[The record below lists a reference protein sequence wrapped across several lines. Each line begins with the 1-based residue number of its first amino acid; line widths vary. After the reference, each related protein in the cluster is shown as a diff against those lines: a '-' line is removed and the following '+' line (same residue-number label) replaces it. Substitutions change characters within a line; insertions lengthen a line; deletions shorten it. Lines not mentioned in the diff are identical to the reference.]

1 MEVPWSVQVHISALK
16 NLPSSFVS
24 ELGSRSQFTLRV
36 QGQLNGVSRE
46 TASSSWGARHTP
58 RAGEA
63 VWAGDGG
70 LLEWRFGS
78 EEAFRAAEKAAPVLK
93 LYCYATL
100 GGPGVGAT
108 PTNSKALGVLHVE
121 VRSLRQGAKQW
132 AKLRGAAAPAELL
145 FAASVARVASG
156 GDRDDPRPSAA
167 APAPS
172 TPPRPPPESLP
183 AKQLGRGSSV
193 FELCVSLEGAGE
205 LEDLVGDELREAA
218 LRRPSMRY
226 WFSFELLGVVVQ
238 SEQFGALTLDN
249 PRFAVEC
256 DWFRL
261 RCSAAELAA
270 ELSKPVDVF
279 LCTDNLVVAAAALD
293 LAPILPLDYWP
304 PGRPDDEF
312 HASEDH
318 FRLDVVSRRPAHL
331 LDTTPRPGRL
341 DVFAAVRRAGADR
354 DPAKAGPRGYVSAP
368 PAGAEEAK
376 HAPPPFGAPP
386 ADDYGDDAFE
396 DEPEAPAPPPEA
408 EAPPPVAPP
417 RSRTPP
423 AARTPP
429 ASLADSRDDADVAHD
444 WRLELSL
451 LSVTRSDGDEGPAE
465 FRFAAPHLGQRGVA
479 KTARLEFDTT
489 TVACRGLGAVSH
501 FEFRATANQLRMTL
515 APALVFEA
523 VDAATRQLLGSAKV
537 KLAAVLDAPGDPRAQ
552 FGDKAPRSWRVLGG
566 TTHLLERE
574 SQVRDG
580 SLLFGSLATRVALQ
594 RVDPN
599 QLAKPNLD
607 GARDASSAALLSED
621 LEDGLSETGE
631 RGGNLSGS
639 EHTSPEQ
646 PPRDL
651 GGRRSEPLGVERR
664 SWEQQR
670 PRGAPSGAPPG
681 PEDGCCRYCGAAQPS
696 LQEVADLKQELTL
709 AFEAERRNWEAW
721 RADEERAWALRLRE
735 KERQI
740 VDKVERDA
748 EERLA
753 QDRNATMAHRQEYG
767 RLEAKLRASLRD
779 VEQRERALGD
789 ADAAMKRERAS
800 KVLDLQMLEKRLRD
814 ESKHSIE
821 AEVRARKAVEKAL
834 SGARASLDRAEKRA
848 VQADA
853 DFDRWRAAHR
863 RTPEA
868 ELVARV
874 AKAKA
879 EAAEHK
885 GRVERAR
892 AETAEA
898 VAERERL
905 RAHVHRLA
913 RALQRAKD
921 DAADRA
927 RRDLDELKLEYKGK
941 EERFVLD
948 GDRKALG
955 DIKAELDALRR
966 RHVADED
973 RAKVAKNAAMEAV
986 HYAMQNAPASPRGAP
1001 RPAPRHQSPR
1011 AVFDDAALDAIN
1023 GNAAYAGGAAIP
1035 PRGAPVDDADNLAR
1049 LVSERAVLVDEAGYP
1064 ENDPLVRDLDRLI
1077 QAAAAE

>member
-24 ELGSRSQFTLRV
+24 ELGSRNQFTLRV

-108 PTNSKALGVLHVE
+108 PTNSKA
-121 VRSLRQGAKQW
+121 
-132 AKLRGAAAPAELL
+132 PAC
-145 FAASVARVASG
+145 
-156 GDRDDPRPSAA
+156 
-167 APAPS
+167 S
-172 TPPRPPPESLP
+172 TP
-183 AKQLGRGSSV
+183 
-193 FELCVSLEGAGE
+193 
-205 LEDLVGDELREAA
+205 
-218 LRRPSMRY
+218 
-226 WFSFELLGVVVQ
+226 SFELLGVVVQ

-261 RCSAAELAA
+261 RCRCC
-270 ELSKPVDVF
+270 P
-279 LCTDNLVVAAAALD
+279 
-293 LAPILPLDYWP
+293 W
-304 PGRPDDEF
+304 
-312 HASEDH
+312 
-318 FRLDVVSRRPAHL
+318 
-331 LDTTPRPGRL
+331 
-341 DVFAAVRRAGADR
+341 
-354 DPAKAGPRGYVSAP
+354 
-368 PAGAEEAK
+368 
-376 HAPPPFGAPP
+376 
-386 ADDYGDDAFE
+386 
-396 DEPEAPAPPPEA
+396 
-408 EAPPPVAPP
+408 
-417 RSRTPP
+417 
-423 AARTPP
+423 
-429 ASLADSRDDADVAHD
+429 
-444 WRLELSL
+444 
-451 LSVTRSDGDEGPAE
+451 RSDGDEGPAE

-515 APALVFEA
+515 APALFEA

-552 FGDKAPRSWRVLGG
+552 FGDKAPRSGAWAARR
-566 TTHLLERE
+566 TSSSE

-607 GARDASSAALLSED
+607 GARAPSAARLSRTSKTACRRRAAAARQPERVGAHVAGAAAAGCGARDRSGTSASSA
-621 LEDGLSETGE
+621 GP
-631 RGGNLSGS
+631 GS
-639 EHTSPEQ
+639 
-646 PPRDL
+646 
-651 GGRRSEPLGVERR
+651 
-664 SWEQQR
+664 
-670 PRGAPSGAPPG
+670 SGARAGGQAAGPG
-681 PEDGCCRYCGAAQPS
+681 DGCCRYCGAAQPS

-721 RADEERAWALRLRE
+721 RADEERAWALRVARE
-735 KERQI
+735 GAA
-740 VDKVERDA
+740 DP
-748 EERLA
+748 
-753 QDRNATMAHRQEYG
+753 
-767 RLEAKLRASLRD
+767 
-779 VEQRERALGD
+779 ERALGD

-834 SGARASLDRAEKRA
+834 SARGAPPTAEKRA
-848 VQADA
+848 
-853 DFDRWRAAHR
+853 RCK
-863 RTPEA
+863 RT
-868 ELVARV
+868 
-874 AKAKA
+874 
-879 EAAEHK
+879 
-885 GRVERAR
+885 
-892 AETAEA
+892 
-898 VAERERL
+898 RL
-905 RAHVHRLA
+905 RP
-913 RALQRAKD
+913 RAKD

-941 EERFVLD
+941 EERFAP
-948 GDRKALG
+948 RRRPQRAS
-955 DIKAELDALRR
+955 ATSRRARRARR

-986 HYAMQNAPASPRGAP
+986 HYAMRNAPASPRRAP
-1001 RPAPRHQSPR
+1001 RRAAAPV
-1011 AVFDDAALDAIN
+1011 AALFDDAALDAIN

-1049 LVSERAVLVDEAGYP
+1049 APLQRAVLVDEAGYP